1 MYENELQKLGLTSGE
16 ARVYS
21 SLLNLKSS
29 TVGPITKKS
38 GVAYSKIYE
47 VLQRLIEKGLV
58 SFIIKDKTKYF
69 QAIEPSRLKDY
80 IDKKREEIEENQEI
94 LHDLLPKLNSLI
106 SEKNKQESEIFL
118 GEKGV
123 MTAYDVLLSRAKNNS
138 LLRFLYM
145 HNPLYDEKVYEFYYG
160 RVNYNFKRIDS
171 VIKEKNIKWIG
182 IISKSNVGKKLGRP
196 PKGIDQRYVSFPVP
210 GNIDITDD
218 AILITIWS
226 SSKPMGILIQS
237 EEVANSFKEY
247 FDSAW
252 KLAKK

>member
-1 MYENELQKLGLTSGE
+1 MYEEELKKLGLTDGE
-16 ARVYS
+16 SRVYS
-21 SLLNLKSS
+21 SLLNLESS

-69 QAIEPSRLKDY
+69 QAIEPSRLREY
-80 IDKKREEIEENQEI
+80 LERKKEEIEENEKI
-94 LHDLLPKLNSLI
+94 LHDLLPKLNNLI
-106 SEKNKQESEIFL
+106 SEKNKQESEIL
-118 GEKGV
+118 LVEKGI
-123 MTAYDVLLSRAKNNS
+123 MTAYDVLLSRAKTNS

-160 RVNYNFKRIDS
+160 RVNYNFKKINS
-171 VIKEKNIKWIG
+171 IIKEKNIEWIG
-182 IISKSNVGKKLGRP
+182 VISEGNVGRKLGRP

-210 GNIDITDD
+210 GNIDITDE

-226 SSKPMGILIQS
+226 SSKPIGILIQS

-247 FDSAW
+247 FDSVW